1 MATDKTTIE
10 RLKEI
15 LIEEMIVGHA
25 DELRSEMRFA
35 EDLGCDSLDVLEIL
49 MAIETEFDLEIPDEE
64 TDQIRTVGDAVK
76 YIEDRATH
84 PA

>member
-1 MATDKTTIE
+1 MATETTTIE
-10 RLKEI
+10 RIKEI
-15 LIEEMIVGHA
+15 LMEETIVGHA
-25 DELRSEMRFA
+25 DEVRPEMPFV

-76 YIEDRATH
+76 YIEEKTKA
-84 PA
+84 

>member
-1 MATDKTTIE
+1 MATEKTTID

-15 LIEEMIVGHA
+15 LIEERVIGHA
-25 DELRSEMRFA
+25 DEVRPEMRFV

-76 YIEDRATH
+76 YIEERAK
-84 PA
+84 A